1 MTKRTLQQVISEYN
15 KANGYED
22 NPSEDY
28 EYFTECLSEDIVQE
42 TTESE
47 HRWYDVRS
55 VVHKV
60 TIDNEERYFETF
72 DYHITGDN
80 CAADMDL
87 DLPTIDDVSEVY
99 PQQITTTVYR

>member
-15 KANGYED
+15 KENGYED

-28 EYFTECLSEDIVQE
+28 EYFTECLSEYIVQK

-80 CAADMDL
+80 SAADMDL

-99 PQQITTTVYR
+99 PQKIITTVYL